1 MSFRVVLIENQMDIK
16 VKLDNLVFIKDEGE
30 VRIPVSDISTIVIDN
45 LNMNISMRTLCLLAQ
60 NNVGVIICDQEHLP
74 IGFYSSY
81 DNHSRISKKI
91 GFQINRSKEFYDKL
105 WADIVRAKLINQ
117 AQVIKILNK
126 SSQAYENIKSFAE
139 GVLEGDPTNRESH
152 GAKVYFNELMG
163 RSFSRGNP
171 DILLNSGLDYG
182 YTIIRSYLARLCVGY
197 GLNSQ
202 LGIHHRNEYN
212 RFNLVDD
219 MIEPIRP
226 IVDLYIYNLMKDEN
240 FFTGEH
246 RKAIINMLNH
256 KIVYKD
262 RKMFMCN
269 MMEEYISSIANYIE
283 GKKGDIIY
291 PSVEDYCGEKDEI

>member
-1 MSFRVVLIENQMDIK
+1 M
-16 VKLDNLVFIKDEGE
+16 
-30 VRIPVSDISTIVIDN
+30 
-45 LNMNISMRTLCLLAQ
+45 
-60 NNVGVIICDQEHLP
+60 
-74 IGFYSSY
+74 
-81 DNHSRISKKI
+81 
-91 GFQINRSKEFYDKL
+91 

-240 FFTGEH
+240 FFYWRT
-246 RKAIINMLNH
+246 
-256 KIVYKD
+256 
-262 RKMFMCN
+262 
-269 MMEEYISSIANYIE
+269 
-283 GKKGDIIY
+283 
-291 PSVEDYCGEKDEI
+291 